1 MGLTNKGL
9 AVGLLGFVAILLLAY
24 GLSRHRRAIH
34 WRLVVCGLC
43 LQILIAITVLRM
55 PGGPWAFQQLGH
67 GIETLLHYADVGGG
81 FVFGPLVSNPEKMIE
96 LFGPA
101 GGFIFAFKLVPTI
114 VFVAA
119 LASWAYYIGLLP
131 WVVQRLAW
139 AVDRLMGASGAE
151 ALSNS
156 ASVFVGQI
164 EAQLLIKPYVETLT
178 KSELL
183 SVMSGSMACIAGG
196 VMAVYIQMGIPA
208 SAMIT
213 ASLMAIPGALVISKL
228 VWPETEIS
236 PTQGNVVVHLEQESL
251 NSIDALARGA
261 ADGLKIG
268 LNVCAMLMAFL
279 ALMALVDGVL
289 GWTGATVAH
298 WVDPQSEYPT
308 WFGLDWSHLTLASV
322 LGQVFSPMA
331 WLLGVPSSEAPIV
344 GGLMGTKLVTNEFV
358 AYSQLSPLIRDA
370 AMSAKSITIA
380 SFALCGFANVGS
392 VAMQLGGIGEMA
404 PNRKGDLARL
414 GLWALLC
421 GSLASYASAALAGVL
436 MPGPGSWPDG
446 AIALLAA
453 LALGVLVGVNFIHYR
468 SRWQPKTFKTRLE
481 ALK

>member
-1 MGLTNKGL
+1 MGL
-9 AVGLLGFVAILLLAY
+9 VGFVAILVLAY
-24 GLSRHRRAIH
+24 GLSRHRKAIH

-43 LQILIAITVLRM
+43 LQVLIAITVLRV
-55 PGGPWAFQQLGH
+55 PGGQWAFQQLGH
-67 GIETLLHYADVGGG
+67 GIETLLGYANVGGN
-81 FVFGPLVSNPEKMIE
+81 FIFGPLVSDSAKMTE

-131 WVVQRLAW
+131 WMVQRLAW
-139 AVDRLMGASGAE
+139 AVDKLMGASGAE

-164 EAQLLIKPYVETLT
+164 EAQLLIKPYVATLT
-178 KSELL
+178 QSELL
-183 SVMSGSMACIAGG
+183 AVMSGSMACIAGG

-228 VWPETEIS
+228 MWPETEAS
-236 PTQGNVVVHLEQESL
+236 PTQGSVQSSVTVHLEQESL
-251 NSIDALARGA
+251 NAIDALARGA

-279 ALMALVDGVL
+279 ALMALVDGLL
-289 GWTGATVAH
+289 GWAALTVSG

-308 WFGLDWSHLTLASV
+308 WLGLDWSHLTLASV
-322 LGQVFSPMA
+322 LGQVFSPVA
-331 WLLGVPSSEAPIV
+331 WLLGVPSNEIATV
-344 GGLMGTKLVTNEFV
+344 GGLMGTKLVANEFV
-358 AYSQLSPLIRDA
+358 AYSQLSPLIADA
-370 AMSAKSITIA
+370 SISAKSVTIA

-404 PNRKGDLARL
+404 PSRKGDLARL

-436 MPGPGSWPDG
+436 MPGPGSLSNSV
-446 AIALLAA
+446 IALLAA
-453 LALGVLVGVNFIHYR
+453 LALGVLVAVNFIHYR
-468 SRWQPKTFKTRLE
+468 SRWQPKTFKSRLE
-481 ALK
+481 ALSK